1 VLLSEFLSD
10 CFTGG
15 ALDVNSAFTLSS
27 GVTPLPVACLKRS
40 FPHAPALAAVLYLRA
55 LAIGRDKGNLQICI
69 IAGYLVFFMHCGF
82 AMLSIGCVRAK
93 FAKHISMLILVDACT
108 SGIAFYLFGCA
119 SLLLCLCR
127 R

>member
-1 VLLSEFLSD
+1 M
-10 CFTGG
+10 
-15 ALDVNSAFTLSS
+15 
-27 GVTPLPVACLKRS
+27 
-40 FPHAPALAAVLYLRA
+40 
-55 LAIGRDKGNLQICI
+55 

-119 SLLLCLCR
+119 ALLADLCSLSIQRLR
-127 R
+127 SSKPEPD